1 MKKRILALVTLLFVM
16 FSLSGCGDRTKEYSC
31 IDRLCPELKEKIHRY
46 MTVDEVTAIL
56 DEKYQKLDSTGS
68 GFSNVYDI
76 GTIGNMTMILSIYDD
91 FDYTFGQIS
100 SVGTEDDLKNLCNL
114 LADEAEEEKGF
125 LGDCYVKVDEREYS
139 VEEFKEMLETDY
151 WYYTVLDEIV
161 SFYSSPF
168 FSMSSKYY
176 SEIIY
181 IERMEDYEHYRI
193 TITLFSEYDLAP
205 ADDILKNTQA
215 QENYRDAYESTVA
228 LENYIVGSEISFEKK
243 GLFGGGISISGD
255 ISKNNGI
262 YSGDVVMEMPGNTYN
277 YTYASPYG
285 EIDTWASMNK
295 GEKSIFL
302 PFNVANLGAG
312 IIQPISDEII
322 STGVPTSENLQ
333 TVKFSVTNDQAY
345 ELYGSIIDYFKKVA
359 EKSIDISDL
368 KFSSG
373 TITVTIQ
380 NGMIK
385 DYKVVLEGKASAGSI
400 TCEFSCSIKQPG
412 SIG

>member
-1 MKKRILALVTLLFVM
+1 MIIWSILLFLLGLFLAGLGVYGFFACISDGEGGYTLL
-16 FSLSGCGDRTKEYSC
+16 SLLLAVLGIAMIIG
-31 IDRLCPELKEKIHRY
+31 
-46 MTVDEVTAIL
+46 AF
-56 DEKYQKLDSTGS
+56 G
-68 GFSNVYDI
+68 GFSSYSPSEEDI
-76 GTIGNMTMILSIYDD
+76 AQAQAN
-91 FDYTFGQIS
+91 
-100 SVGTEDDLKNLCNL
+100 
-114 LADEAEEEKGF
+114 
-125 LGDCYVKVDEREYS
+125 
-139 VEEFKEMLETDY
+139 
-151 WYYTVLDEIV
+151 
-161 SFYSSPF
+161 
-168 FSMSSKYY
+168 
-176 SEIIY
+176 Y
-181 IERMEDYEHYRI
+181 IE
-193 TITLFSEYDLAP
+193 
-205 ADDILKNTQA
+205 
-215 QENYRDAYESTVA
+215 AYESTVA
-228 LENYIVGSEISFEKK
+228 LENYTVGSEISFEKN

-312 IIQPISDEII
+312 IIQPLSDEII

-333 TVKFSVTNDQAY
+333 TIKFSVTNEQAY
-345 ELYGSIIDYFKKVA
+345 ELYGSIIDYFKKAA

-385 DYKVVLEGKASAGSI
+385 DYKVVLDGNASAGSI
-400 TCEFSCSIKQPG
+400 TCKFSCTVK
-412 SIG
+412 

>member
-1 MKKRILALVTLLFVM
+1 MIAVFRIGWLVVSTMLITWGVLSIKDGDATAGSIVGLIIGIVLAVLFVVLM
-16 FSLSGCGDRTKEYSC
+16 IAGANSYTPTE
-31 IDRLCPELKEKIHRY
+31 E
-46 MTVDEVTAIL
+46 
-56 DEKYQKLDSTGS
+56 
-68 GFSNVYDI
+68 DI
-76 GTIGNMTMILSIYDD
+76 AQAQAN
-91 FDYTFGQIS
+91 
-100 SVGTEDDLKNLCNL
+100 
-114 LADEAEEEKGF
+114 
-125 LGDCYVKVDEREYS
+125 
-139 VEEFKEMLETDY
+139 
-151 WYYTVLDEIV
+151 
-161 SFYSSPF
+161 
-168 FSMSSKYY
+168 
-176 SEIIY
+176 Y
-181 IERMEDYEHYRI
+181 IE
-193 TITLFSEYDLAP
+193 
-205 ADDILKNTQA
+205 
-215 QENYRDAYESTVA
+215 AYESTVA
-228 LENYIVGSEISFEKK
+228 LENYTVGSEISFEKN

-312 IIQPISDEII
+312 IIQPLSDEII

-345 ELYGSIIDYFKKVA
+345 ELYGSIIDYFKKAA

-400 TCEFSCSIKQPG
+400 TCEFSCSIK
-412 SIG
+412 

>member
-1 MKKRILALVTLLFVM
+1 MIWTVILFIVGLFLAGLGIYGFCVCISDGEVGYTLL
-16 FSLSGCGDRTKEYSC
+16 SLLFAVVGVLLVFCGIGSC
-31 IDRLCPELKEKIHRY
+31 
-46 MTVDEVTAIL
+46 
-56 DEKYQKLDSTGS
+56 
-68 GFSNVYDI
+68 
-76 GTIGNMTMILSIYDD
+76 
-91 FDYTFGQIS
+91 S
-100 SVGTEDDLKNLCNL
+100 SFTPT
-114 LADEAEEEKGF
+114 EEE
-125 LGDCYVKVDEREYS
+125 
-139 VEEFKEMLETDY
+139 
-151 WYYTVLDEIV
+151 
-161 SFYSSPF
+161 
-168 FSMSSKYY
+168 
-176 SEIIY
+176 
-181 IERMEDYEHYRI
+181 
-193 TITLFSEYDLAP
+193 
-205 ADDILKNTQA
+205 ILQA
-215 QENYRDAYESTVA
+215 QENYRGAYESTVA
-228 LENYIVGSEISFEKK
+228 LEDYTVGSEISFKK
-243 GLFGGGISISGD
+243 NGLFGGGISISGD

-312 IIQPISDEII
+312 IIQPLSDEII

-345 ELYGSIIDYFKKVA
+345 ELYGSIIDYFKKAA

-400 TCEFSCSIKQPG
+400 TCEFSCTVK
-412 SIG
+412 